1 MHYRS
6 AALASFVLVLGLGS
20 VAGAQPLGGAG
31 AEAVLRASASA
42 LGADNLPHLTSL
54 HESATG
60 TAIGLPAQAESYTD
74 LAAGGTFAIYTKT
87 GSFTQDFGYDGS
99 SAWTRD
105 SGGAVWVDG
114 SEQGHAAA
122 VNEAF
127 RESYALWTPS
137 HGGATVTLA
146 SPQSDA
152 GRTYD
157 VLRVSAPGSVVP
169 FDVWIDRA
177 THLPARYVETAAA
190 VTTTTILGD
199 YHSVAGVQL
208 AFTNDQKSDQGNET
222 NFHITHVDVGSSGVE
237 PGEIAAKIRKPAE
250 DLHDFSIS
258 GGSETSVP
266 FELIDNHVYLDVMLN
281 GKGPYRFIFDTGGAN
296 VIDPAVAREIGA
308 VAAGSAQ
315 GGGVGAATE
324 SVAFAPVNSLRVGNA
339 EVRDQIFA
347 VLPVRA
353 GFGVGASAPVDGLIG
368 AEVLARFVTVFDY
381 AHKRVVFELPGAVAQ
396 GTSIPFVFDGTQPE
410 IPCAIDSIAGQC
422 TIDTGSR
429 SSLDLLAPFSAANPT
444 VVPAGATAPGLNGFG
459 VGGGDVGRL
468 GRVTSV
474 QIGPYDL
481 KNLVAGFSTATAGAF
496 AVPGIEANI
505 GGGALARFTVTFDYV
520 RQTMSLEPNA
530 AFAVTDSNERAGLFL
545 INQGGLVVAA
555 VRPGTPAADAGIVRG
570 DVIAGVDGIP
580 SDRLTLGSARASFRR
595 ASGTKL
601 VLQILSKGASAP
613 HAVTLTLRDYV

>member
-1 MHYRS
+1 MHYLS
-6 AALASFVLVLGLGS
+6 AAAAAFALGLSLGS
-20 VAGAQPLGGAG
+20 VAGAQPQGEAG
-31 AEAVLRASASA
+31 ADAVLRAAASA
-42 LGADNLPHLTSL
+42 LGADNLAHLTSL

-60 TAIGLPAQAESYTD
+60 TAIGLPAQAEWYTD
-74 LAAGGTFAIYTKT
+74 LAAGGTFAIYTRT
-87 GSFTQDFGYDGS
+87 GSFTNDFGYDGS
-99 SAWTRD
+99 AAWTRD

-122 VNEAF
+122 LNEAF

-137 HGGATVTLA
+137 HGGATIALA
-146 SPQSDA
+146 APQSDA

-157 VLRVSAPGSVVP
+157 VIHVNAPGSAVP
-169 FDVWIDRA
+169 FDVWIDRT

-199 YHSVAGVQL
+199 YHAVAGVQL
-208 AFTNDQKSDQGNET
+208 AFVNDQKSDQGNES
-222 NFHITHVDVGSSGVE
+222 NFHITHVDVAPAGMTEKV
-237 PGEIAAKIRKPAE
+237 RKPDE
-250 DLHDFSIS
+250 NLHDFTIS

-266 FELIDNHVYLDVMLN
+266 FELIDNHVYLEVMLD

-296 VIDPAVAREIGA
+296 VIDPAVAREVGA
-308 VAAGSAQ
+308 ATAGSAQ

-324 SVAFAPVNSLRVGNA
+324 TVAFAPVASLRVGNA
-339 EVRDQIFA
+339 EVRNQVFA

-381 AHKRVVFELPGAVAQ
+381 AHKRVIFKLPGAAAA

-410 IPCAIDSIAGQC
+410 IPCAIDAIAGQC

-429 SSLDLLAPFSAANPT
+429 SSLDLLAPFSAAHPT

-468 GRVTSV
+468 GRLTSL

-505 GGGALARFTVTFDYV
+505 GGGALARFTVTFDYAH
-520 RQTMSLEPNA
+520 QTMSLEPNA
-530 AFAVTDSNERAGLFL
+530 AFSAADSNERAGIFL
-545 INQGGLVVAA
+545 INQDKLVVAA
-555 VRPGTPAADAGIVRG
+555 VRPGTPAAEAGIVRG
-570 DVIAGVDGIP
+570 DVIAGIDGIP
-580 SDRLTLGSARASFRR
+580 SDRLTLGSAREALRR
-595 ASGTKL
+595 AGGTKL
-601 VLQILSKGASAP
+601 VLEVLSKGASAP
-613 HAVTLTLRDYV
+613 HAVTVTLRDYV